1 MQSGWSYIK
10 DSGDFLKKIKN
21 AILVTADVVGLY
33 PNIPNSTGLNALG
46 NMLEAREYKAVSTED
61 LVKMAR
67 FVKENNYFEFN
78 GDVKKQI
85 SGRVIGTNFAPSYSC
100 IFMDD
105 LETKF
110 LQSQSLPPLVWFRYT
125 DDIFYIWTHGNNKLE
140 KFLDDL
146 NSFDN
151 NVTFTHD
158 SSKDNAIFLDLI
170 LKLSKGC
177 LTTDLHVKDT
187 DRHQYLHFNSPHS
200 DHTKRS
206 IIYSQALRLA
216 KICTFENDILRHRDE
231 IKSWFQRRG
240 YPEDVINTEMKKV
253 IFHRN
258 SGKSS
263 IKAKVCR
270 LC

>member
-10 DSGDFLKKIKN
+10 NSGGFLKKIKNVGNIPEN

-33 PNIPNSTGLNALG
+33 PNIPHNAGLNALS
-46 NMLEAREYKAVSTED
+46 NMLEAREHKAVSNED

-67 FVKENNYFEFN
+67 FVLENNYFEFN
-78 GDVKKQI
+78 GDFKKQI
-85 SGRVIGTNFAPSYSC
+85 SGTAIGTKFALPYAC

-110 LQSQSLPPLVWFRYT
+110 LQSQSLQPLVWFRYI
-125 DDIFYIWTHGNNKLE
+125 DDIFFIWTHGNDKLE

-151 NVTFTHD
+151 NVKFTHEP
-158 SSKDNAIFLDLI
+158 SKDNVIFLDLI
-170 LKLSKGC
+170 MKLSKGR

-187 DRHQYLHFNSPHS
+187 DRHQYLHFNSSHP

-216 KICTFENDILRHRDE
+216 KICTFENNFLRHRE
-231 IKSWFQRRG
+231 EMKSWFQRRG
-240 YPEDVINTEMKKV
+240 YPEDVINT
-253 IFHRN
+253 
-258 SGKSS
+258 
-263 IKAKVCR
+263 
-270 LC
+270 